1 MSVDPISECL
11 PGIADHLLTVS
22 MPALGG
28 DLTRVRERHLSDAV
42 REVVGRHLKTTVV
55 STVVKVPEWPRLGQS
70 GTDFV
75 VDWPPGSRRF
85 RHVGELKWCQI
96 GHDKV
101 YEAIWDLFKMALV
114 SRQPGV
120 RTAHLIT
127 GAPAEM
133 WPIAFCGDLFDG
145 GTFSS
150 DELCARRFGVGSKR
164 LAWDYLLEGGYDRY
178 PDRVPAE
185 ITATPVHEP
194 VAIRVDEHTW
204 ELRVVAVST
213 TVRRDDMPF
222 EGGWPRGLRPPDAR
236 RPSP

>member
-1 MSVDPISECL
+1 MPATEVIAAGGAGPPRCRAEVLTARRTMSVDPISECL

-101 YEAIWDLFKMALV
+101 YD
-114 SRQPGV
+114 
-120 RTAHLIT
+120 
-127 GAPAEM
+127 
-133 WPIAFCGDLFDG
+133 C
-145 GTFSS
+145 
-150 DELCARRFGVGSKR
+150 
-164 LAWDYLLEGGYDRY
+164 LLY
-178 PDRVPAE
+178 
-185 ITATPVHEP
+185 T
-194 VAIRVDEHTW
+194 
-204 ELRVVAVST
+204 S
-213 TVRRDDMPF
+213 
-222 EGGWPRGLRPPDAR
+222 
-236 RPSP
+236 PSPRD